1 MEATNKF
8 IDRGTYR
15 SLSTVE
21 DKLTTTTM
29 TGVLLIVATIAA
41 LIFANS
47 GLSDFYYALRST
59 EVERDFG
66 FLNLRLSLGAW
77 AADGLLAVFF
87 FLVGLE
93 LKRQFVLAIC
103 APPAAPSCP

>member
-8 IDRGTYR
+8 IDRGTYW

-41 LIFANS
+41 LILPIPAYRIPTMHF
-47 GLSDFYYALRST
+47 
-59 EVERDFG
+59 
-66 FLNLRLSLGAW
+66 
-77 AADGLLAVFF
+77 
-87 FLVGLE
+87 
-93 LKRQFVLAIC
+93 
-103 APPAAPSCP
+103 AAPRWGAILVFSICVFPWGHGQPMGCSQCSSSLSAWN

>member
-47 GLSDFYYALRST
+47 SS
-59 EVERDFG
+59 
-66 FLNLRLSLGAW
+66 
-77 AADGLLAVFF
+77 
-87 FLVGLE
+87 
-93 LKRQFVLAIC
+93 
-103 APPAAPSCP
+103 